1 MSMKKLL
8 LLIPILLSVSAFSL
22 AGKVP
27 AGAVGTVQYEVR
39 YKLGGVTTK
48 VATATVSL
56 ESAKWEENP
65 AYHTRAVIRASSVFR
80 LFMNAEYLADA
91 YISTS
96 GVEPLFFS
104 NPFKKNGKEC
114 KIEYVYDRASRL
126 IRSEAVRPPSEPESV
141 TFPLD
146 GRTFDLLVL
155 LQYVRFQE
163 FSVGKSV
170 SLHLLMTGES
180 CPATLT
186 LQGTDTERFPDMP
199 AERFLLKMNGRG
211 LMENGSGDEIV
222 IWRSTGADR
231 RILGLETALG
241 KSGTMIVAVKD

>member
-1 MSMKKLL
+1 MKKRFRALL
-8 LLIPILLSVSAFSL
+8 AVLPSL
-22 AGKVP
+22 AVPAAGKVP
-27 AGAVGTVQYEVR
+27 SGAVGTVQYEVR
-39 YKLGGVTTK
+39 YKLGGVTSK
-48 VATATVSL
+48 VATATISL
-56 ESAKWEENP
+56 ESAKWEDNP
-65 AYHTRAVIRASSVFR
+65 AYHTRAVIKASSVFR

-96 GVEPLFFS
+96 GLEPLFFT

-114 KIEYVYDRASRL
+114 KIEYVYDSASRL
-126 IRSEAVRPPSEPESV
+126 IRSETVRPPSDPVSE

-146 GRTFDLLVL
+146 GRTLDLLSL

-163 FSVGKSV
+163 FSDGKPV
-170 SLHLLMTGES
+170 SLHLLMSGKS

-186 LQGTDTERFPDMP
+186 LQGVDTERFPDMP

-211 LMENGSGDEIV
+211 LMENGSGDEITV
-222 IWRSTGADR
+222 WRSTGSDR

-241 KSGTMIVAVKD
+241 SSATMSVSVKP